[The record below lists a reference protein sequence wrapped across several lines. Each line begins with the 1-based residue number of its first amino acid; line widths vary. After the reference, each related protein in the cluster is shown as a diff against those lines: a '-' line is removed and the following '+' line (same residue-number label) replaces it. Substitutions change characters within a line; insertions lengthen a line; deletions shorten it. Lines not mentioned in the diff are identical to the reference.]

1 MATQIVLLRGI
12 NVGGKRKLPMA
23 GLKQLLVK
31 LGCTDVRTY
40 VQSGNAVLEHPDR
53 PRDLAKR
60 IAAGIEKQFGL
71 DVPTQVLTAK
81 QLKDIIARDPF
92 IKEKDIDLAKLHVTF
107 LDSAPKAA
115 DVAAIAEGN
124 HGTDR
129 FIADGHVIYL
139 HCPVDY
145 GHTKLNNTFFEKK
158 LKVGATTRNW
168 RTVNELLRMATEG

>member
-23 GLKQLLVK
+23 DLKQLLAK

-40 VQSGNAVLEHPDR
+40 VQSGNAVLEHSDKPGI
-53 PRDLAKR
+53 LAHH
-60 IAAGIEKQFGL
+60 IAAGIEKQFDL
-71 DVPTQVLTAK
+71 DVPTQVLSAK
-81 QLKDIIARDPF
+81 QVKDIVAKNPF
-92 IKEKDIDLAKLHVTF
+92 IKEKAIDITKLHVTF
-107 LDSAPKAA
+107 LDSVPKTA

-124 HGTDR
+124 YDNDR
-129 FIADGHVIYL
+129 FVLDGKVVYL

-168 RTVNELLRMATEG
+168 RTVNELSRMASEG

>member
-1 MATQIVLLRGI
+1 MATHIVLLRGI

-23 GLKQLLVK
+23 GLKQLLTK

-40 VQSGNAVLEHPDR
+40 VQSGNAVLEHPDK
-53 PRDLAKR
+53 PNVLAQR
-60 IAAGIEKQFGL
+60 IAAGIEKQFDL

-81 QLKDIIARDPF
+81 QVKDIIAKNPF
-92 IKEKDIDLAKLHVTF
+92 TKEKGIDLAKLHVTF

-124 HGTDR
+124 YDTDR
-129 FIADGHVIYL
+129 FSVDGNVVYL

-168 RTVNELLRMATEG
+168 RTVNQLLGISAQG